1 MYRDQYAK
9 AGILM
14 LPVVEPAGKITARQ
28 IVLFAFMLL
37 PVSLAPF
44 FFGQDGMIFL
54 IGASILG
61 IGFFW
66 VSVSAARARTN
77 EKAKS
82 LLLVSVIYLPL
93 LFLLMVAD
101 KR

>member
-1 MYRDQYAK
+1 MR
-9 AGILM
+9 
-14 LPVVEPAGKITARQ
+14 
-28 IVLFAFMLL
+28 IVLFALMLF

-44 FFGQDGMIFL
+44 VFGHEGIL
-54 IGASILG
+54 YLVGAIILG
-61 IGFFW
+61 VWFFAA
-66 VSVSAARARTN
+66 SVQAARARTN
-77 EKAKS
+77 AKAKT

>member
-1 MYRDQYAK
+1 
-9 AGILM
+9 
-14 LPVVEPAGKITARQ
+14 
-28 IVLFAFMLL
+28 
-37 PVSLAPF
+37 
-44 FFGQDGMIFL
+44 MIFL

-61 IGFFW
+61 VWFFIA
-66 VSVSAARARTN
+66 SVRAALSKTN

-101 KR
+101 KQ